1 MGFTQLVWQA
11 LGLQPTLWT
20 HLTTGCGIL
29 VTQLVSST
37 TLPYPSAAPATHTY
51 RTPTVV
57 TNKPDGCRPADA
69 VELVKFVMRSHL
81 PNGLQAEPSE
91 NLKCQKDPLGRLA
104 T

>member
-29 VTQLVSST
+29 VTQLVCST
-37 TLPYPSAAPATHTY
+37 TLPYPSAAATHTY
-51 RTPTVV
+51 STPTVV

-81 PNGLQAEPSE
+81 IPNGLQAEPSE

>member
-29 VTQLVSST
+29 VTQLVGST
-37 TLPYPSAAPATHTY
+37 TLSYPSAAATHTY
-51 RTPTVV
+51 STPTVV
-57 TNKPDGCRPADA
+57 TNKPDGCRPVDA
-69 VELVKFVMRSHL
+69 VGLVKFVMRSHL

>member
-29 VTQLVSST
+29 VTQLECST
-37 TLPYPSAAPATHTY
+37 TLPYPSAAPATQTY
-51 RTPTVV
+51 STPTVV